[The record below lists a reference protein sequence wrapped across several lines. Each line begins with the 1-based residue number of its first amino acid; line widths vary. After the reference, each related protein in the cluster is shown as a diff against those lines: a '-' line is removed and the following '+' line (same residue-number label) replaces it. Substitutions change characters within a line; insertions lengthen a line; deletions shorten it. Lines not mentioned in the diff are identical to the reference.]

1 MERIEIKEKISELA
15 SENSIDIDETGML
28 LDLDSF
34 AFVSFL
40 VSLEDEFEIVF
51 PDTSLNFANMNNV
64 ETIVRVV
71 SLILEENQ

>member
-1 MERIEIKEKISELA
+1 MERIEIKEKICELA
-15 SENSIDIDETGML
+15 SENSIEIDETGML

-40 VSLEDEFEIVF
+40 VSMEDEFEIVF
-51 PDTSLNFANMNNV
+51 PDTSLNFSNMNNV